1 MAALDDGRGAPGRVP
16 RMSAAP
22 TRRYAGRDFTEGEIA
37 LIRDLLAADP
47 KLTRSRL
54 SQAFCRRVGWV
65 KPDGGLRDMMARCAL
80 LAMHRDGLIV
90 LPPPR
95 QPRNAP
101 APIVF
106 GPESEPPTVPPPAT
120 LEAVR
125 PLSLVPV
132 LDRTSHDARL
142 WKQVIARYHY
152 LGYTPLAG
160 AQMRYTV
167 LDRHATPLA
176 MIAMGAA
183 AWKIAPRDHAIG
195 WSPETRARNLHLVV
209 NQSLSSRHRALPA
222 PSTRPPTG
230 PISAPPGDAD
240 ATTPKTSAPCRKS
253 TSGSAHSAETGS
265 ASSTAK
271 PDTRSSQTRRARK
284 FRHAQPSTPQPNAY
298 LPTASMRP
306 APGRASRSKRTR

>member
-1 MAALDDGRGAPGRVP
+1 
-16 RMSAAP
+16 MSAAP

-160 AQMRYTV
+160 AQIRYTV

-209 NQSLSSRHRALPA
+209 NQSRLLLLPWIVIPNLGSHILSLLRRQLPGDWTRRYNVEPVLMETFVETPRFAGTVYKAANWTHIGTTRGRGRYDTKNQRALPKKHIWLC
-222 PSTRPPTG
+222 PL
-230 PISAPPGDAD
+230 
-240 ATTPKTSAPCRKS
+240 
-253 TSGSAHSAETGS
+253 
-265 ASSTAK
+265 
-271 PDTRSSQTRRARK
+271 RRDW
-284 FRHAQPSTPQPNAY
+284 
-298 LPTASMRP
+298 
-306 APGRASRSKRTR
+306 KRILNR

>member
-1 MAALDDGRGAPGRVP
+1 
-16 RMSAAP
+16 MSAPP

-37 LIRDLLAADP
+37 LIRDLIAADP

-65 KPDGGLRDMMARCAL
+65 KPDGALRDMMARCAL

-125 PLSLVPV
+125 ALSLVPV

-195 WSPETRARNLHLVV
+195 WSPETRARNLYLVV
-209 NQSLSSRHRALPA
+209 NQSRLLLLPWIVIPNLGSHILSPAAPATARRLDAAL
-222 PSTRPPTG
+222 
-230 PISAPPGDAD
+230 
-240 ATTPKTSAPCRKS
+240 
-253 TSGSAHSAETGS
+253 
-265 ASSTAK
+265 
-271 PDTRSSQTRRARK
+271 
-284 FRHAQPSTPQPNAY
+284 
-298 LPTASMRP
+298 
-306 APGRASRSKRTR
+306 

>member
-1 MAALDDGRGAPGRVP
+1 M
-16 RMSAAP
+16 
-22 TRRYAGRDFTEGEIA
+22 
-37 LIRDLLAADP
+37 
-47 KLTRSRL
+47 
-54 SQAFCRRVGWV
+54 
-65 KPDGGLRDMMARCAL
+65 
-80 LAMHRDGLIV
+80 
-90 LPPPR
+90 
-95 QPRNAP
+95 
-101 APIVF
+101 
-106 GPESEPPTVPPPAT
+106 PPPAT

-209 NQSLSSRHRALPA
+209 NQSACFYCPGSSSPTWGPTSCRCCAGNCPA
-222 PSTRPPTG
+222 TGRGAIMSSPS
-230 PISAPPGDAD
+230 
-240 ATTPKTSAPCRKS
+240 
-253 TSGSAHSAETGS
+253 
-265 ASSTAK
+265 
-271 PDTRSSQTRRARK
+271 
-284 FRHAQPSTPQPNAY
+284 
-298 LPTASMRP
+298 
-306 APGRASRSKRTR
+306 